1 MNTPRQKADTKTDVR
16 AELDSLMPAN
26 PLDRRG
32 FIVTALGAG
41 FALSVTP
48 TAAQSPIKTGTE
60 GPPRARSRS
69 RSRTATSSPIAPCR
83 PARPGCPW

>member
-1 MNTPRQKADTKTDVR
+1 MNTPRQKAHTKTDVR
-16 AELDSLMPAN
+16 AELDSLMPAV

-48 TAAQSPIKTGTE
+48 TAAQSPINTGT
-60 GPPRARSRS
+60 
-69 RSRTATSSPIAPCR
+69 
-83 PARPGCPW
+83 

>member
-48 TAAQSPIKTGTE
+48 TAAQSPINTGT
-60 GPPRARSRS
+60 
-69 RSRTATSSPIAPCR
+69 
-83 PARPGCPW
+83 

>member
-1 MNTPRQKADTKTDVR
+1 MNTPRQKADSKTDVR
-16 AELDSLMPAN
+16 AELDSLMPAV

-48 TAAQSPIKTGTE
+48 TAA
-60 GPPRARSRS
+60 
-69 RSRTATSSPIAPCR
+69 
-83 PARPGCPW
+83 